1 MRVHHLDCCSMCP
14 FPERL
19 VNGRGSLFRRGR
31 LVTHCLLVETP
42 QSGLVLVDTG
52 IGSADVAAPKARLGA
67 GFVAMSGI
75 VNPREAM
82 TAHAQIR
89 ALGHDPRDVR
99 HILVTHLDLDHAG
112 GLGDFPD
119 ARVHVH
125 ADELDAAHARRTSQE
140 KQRYRPVQFAHV
152 KDWNRYASTG
162 EPFRGFAAVRELPG
176 LPPEI
181 LAIPLPGHSR
191 GHACIAVNTGAGW
204 LVHAGD
210 AYFSRGTITGEEGAW
225 GMERFEQIVA
235 IDRNRLA
242 DNHARLGELARTN
255 AADLRV
261 FSAHDPE
268 EFDALRGAP
277 NA

>member
-42 QSGLVLVDTG
+42 RSGLVLVDTG
-52 IGSADVAAPKARLGA
+52 IGRADVAAPKVRLGA

-125 ADELDAAHARRTSQE
+125 ADEFDAAHARRTSQE

-152 KDWNRYASTG
+152 TDWNRYASTG

-181 LAIPLPGHSR
+181 LAIPLPGHTH
-191 GHACIAVNTGAGW
+191 GHACIAVDTGAGW

-210 AYFSRGTITGEEGAW
+210 AYFSRGTITGDGGAW
-225 GMERFEQIVA
+225 GMKRFEQLVA
-235 IDRNRLA
+235 VDRSRLA
-242 DNHARLGELARTN
+242 DNHARLGELACTN

-261 FSAHDPE
+261 FCAHDPE

-277 NA
+277 NS